1 MPRKD
6 VIYSVFKLHFFN
18 LLQMHAIGKI
28 CLFKCDFL
36 GCHYYFSVS
45 FDVAFGDMCKFVIVP
60 ELLFIPINE
69 TELLVT

>member
-1 MPRKD
+1 
-6 VIYSVFKLHFFN
+6 
-18 LLQMHAIGKI
+18 MHAIGKT

-36 GCHYYFSVS
+36 GCHYYYYYYFSVS

-60 ELLFIPINE
+60 ELLFIPIKE